1 MAAQV
6 VNGVGAGTR
15 RETLVGNRW
24 ALVGGV
30 VYLLEFVAIIWVG
43 ALGAEATVVRGTSE
57 GDLLSTYA
65 GHEDAV
71 GAMAGWL
78 AVVLLGRVLV
88 FVGIRHALAESGHRH
103 PLMDLAVLAAAVS
116 VALEVASYGLAT
128 TAATRAAADDRAG
141 TVLADQL
148 GAGLNL
154 MIGGG
159 LGVAIV
165 CAAYVMWR
173 SGLFSTALNIIGL
186 VSGVAIVGA
195 QLAVPPSL
203 QTLFDVLYFFPL
215 VFWVWMIWAGVVLWR
230 RTPRS

>member
-1 MAAQV
+1 MAV
-6 VNGVGAGTR
+6 GSTTDVGAR
-15 RETLVGNRW
+15 RGALVGNRW
-24 ALVGGV
+24 VLVGGV
-30 VYLLEFVAIIWVG
+30 VYLLEFVAILWVG
-43 ALGAEATVVRGTSE
+43 ALGAGNAVVRGTSE

-71 GAMAGWL
+71 GALAGWL

-103 PLMDLAVLAAAVS
+103 PLTDLAVVAAAIS

-141 TVLADQL
+141 TLLADQL
-148 GAGLNL
+148 GVGLNL

-165 CAAYVMWR
+165 CTSYVMWR
-173 SGLFSTALNIIGL
+173 SGLFSTALCVTGL

-195 QLAVPPSL
+195 QLTVSPSL
-203 QTLFDVLYFFPL
+203 QAVFDVLYFFPL